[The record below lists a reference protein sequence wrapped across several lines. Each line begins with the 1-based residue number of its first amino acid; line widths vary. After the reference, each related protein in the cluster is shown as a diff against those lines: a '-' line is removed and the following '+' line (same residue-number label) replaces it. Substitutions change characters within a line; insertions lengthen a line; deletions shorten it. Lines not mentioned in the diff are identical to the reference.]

1 MPVLPSAP
9 TECWA
14 SRAASGP
21 TRTTEGQTKA
31 GVLRPERALRR
42 GLPNVASANS
52 MRVAKGLPVLL
63 KVLPYLAAMLIAIRT
78 LRDSGLID
86 RLTELL
92 APACGAV
99 GMDAELLPLL
109 LLRPF
114 SGSAAMAA
122 LADLFE
128 SHGPDSGVGYTAS
141 VLMGSS
147 ETIFYEVALYFG
159 AVGVRRTRFAVPV
172 SLAAMAAGV
181 LTALLLCR

>member
-1 MPVLPSAP
+1 
-9 TECWA
+9 
-14 SRAASGP
+14 
-21 TRTTEGQTKA
+21 
-31 GVLRPERALRR
+31 
-42 GLPNVASANS
+42 
-52 MRVAKGLPVLL
+52 
-63 KVLPYLAAMLIAIRT
+63 
-78 LRDSGLID
+78 
-86 RLTELL
+86 
-92 APACGAV
+92 
-99 GMDAELLPLL
+99 
-109 LLRPF
+109 
-114 SGSAAMAA
+114 MAA